1 MIEEEKDNGRRR
13 ELLIAGRGVCVTVI
27 LDEADRRKE
36 HLHLHQIHLN
46 KGSILCLASVSFS
59 KSFLGNVFMDAR
71 SAAPVY
77 EEGLPSS
84 ILAFLA

>member
-1 MIEEEKDNGRRR
+1 MAAIS
-13 ELLIAGRGVCVTVI
+13 T
-27 LDEADRRKE
+27 
-36 HLHLHQIHLN
+36 
-46 KGSILCLASVSFS
+46 
-59 KSFLGNVFMDAR
+59 